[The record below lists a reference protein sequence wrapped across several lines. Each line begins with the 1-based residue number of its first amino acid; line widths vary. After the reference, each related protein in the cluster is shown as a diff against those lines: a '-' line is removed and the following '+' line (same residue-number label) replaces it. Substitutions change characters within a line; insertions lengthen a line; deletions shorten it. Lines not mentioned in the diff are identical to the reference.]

1 MFKNVGK
8 TIKGIAVA
16 TFILMCVSAF
26 ITGIAMM
33 ATDEDLIGYGFLTW
47 IGGPVAAFI
56 YSCFIYGFGEIVDTA
71 IINRKSDEPAA
82 PAKVPVVTQYK
93 AQPVPKPAQVNH
105 APTPTKPQEPK
116 EDYSAYLGSKWCSGC
131 GSMLPSTMTEC
142 SCGCRYLGVINK
154 LNVES
159 VMAFQK
165 AKEKEKS

>member
-1 MFKNVGK
+1 MLITQLVGGMGMFKNVGK

-71 IINRKSDEPAA
+71 IITDEERGSS
-82 PAKVPVVTQYK
+82 
-93 AQPVPKPAQVNH
+93 QP
-105 APTPTKPQEPK
+105 
-116 EDYSAYLGSKWCSGC
+116 D
-131 GSMLPSTMTEC
+131 
-142 SCGCRYLGVINK
+142 
-154 LNVES
+154 
-159 VMAFQK
+159 
-165 AKEKEKS
+165 